1 MINAQICKYKHV
13 ATPMVRSQRPSAHSE
28 AADGGLTLKETLSAV
43 DGMLGAAD
51 EMLSARRGN
60 SGGSN
65 GVGKVVEAKTQVHPQ
80 RVGKQRGWRT
90 HRGPQS

>member
-1 MINAQICKYKHV
+1 M
-13 ATPMVRSQRPSAHSE
+13 
-28 AADGGLTLKETLSAV
+28 KETLSAV

-80 RVGKQRGWRT
+80 RVGKPEDLSITRERAGVSRLLAIDFEAYFIYEA
-90 HRGPQS
+90 